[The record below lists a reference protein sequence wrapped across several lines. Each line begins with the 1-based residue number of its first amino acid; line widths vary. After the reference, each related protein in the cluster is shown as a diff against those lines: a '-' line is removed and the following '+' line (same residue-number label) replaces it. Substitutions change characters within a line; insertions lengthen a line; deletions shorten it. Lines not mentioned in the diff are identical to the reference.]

1 MNVGII
7 GIGVVGGAIRHGF
20 EKLGH
25 NVVVHDV
32 KHKTKIEDVI
42 DTDIVFV
49 CVPTPSES
57 NGDCDTSIVESVVRE
72 LANLKYDGI
81 VCIKSTVKPGTTEK
95 LSKYYPSLNLSFVP
109 EFLRERCSI
118 SDFID
123 NHDLCVIGTE
133 DEYTF
138 AMIREVHGKYPD
150 NVIQLSVTEAEF
162 VKYFSN
168 TYNATLITFANNFY
182 EICKK
187 MDVNYTNIKDAVV
200 HRSHINDQYLDC
212 NDNCR
217 GFGGVCLP
225 KDTKGLSNLVD
236 ELGLDGELFKTI
248 LKDNEKYKTTVFD
261 GMREK

>member
-49 CVPTPSES
+49 CVPTPSAP

-72 LANLKYDGI
+72 LADLKYDGI

-109 EFLRERCSI
+109 EFLIERCSI

-123 NHDLCVIGTE
+123 NHDLCFI
-133 DEYTF
+133 
-138 AMIREVHGKYPD
+138 
-150 NVIQLSVTEAEF
+150 
-162 VKYFSN
+162 
-168 TYNATLITFANNFY
+168 
-182 EICKK
+182 
-187 MDVNYTNIKDAVV
+187 
-200 HRSHINDQYLDC
+200 
-212 NDNCR
+212 
-217 GFGGVCLP
+217 
-225 KDTKGLSNLVD
+225 
-236 ELGLDGELFKTI
+236 
-248 LKDNEKYKTTVFD
+248 
-261 GMREK
+261 

>member
-49 CVPTPSES
+49 CVPTPSAP

-72 LANLKYDGI
+72 LVDLKYDGI

-123 NHDLCVIGTE
+123 NHDLCDIG
-133 DEYTF
+133 D
-138 AMIREVHGKYPD
+138 IG
-150 NVIQLSVTEAEF
+150 
-162 VKYFSN
+162 
-168 TYNATLITFANNFY
+168 
-182 EICKK
+182 
-187 MDVNYTNIKDAVV
+187 
-200 HRSHINDQYLDC
+200 
-212 NDNCR
+212 
-217 GFGGVCLP
+217 
-225 KDTKGLSNLVD
+225 
-236 ELGLDGELFKTI
+236 
-248 LKDNEKYKTTVFD
+248 
-261 GMREK
+261 